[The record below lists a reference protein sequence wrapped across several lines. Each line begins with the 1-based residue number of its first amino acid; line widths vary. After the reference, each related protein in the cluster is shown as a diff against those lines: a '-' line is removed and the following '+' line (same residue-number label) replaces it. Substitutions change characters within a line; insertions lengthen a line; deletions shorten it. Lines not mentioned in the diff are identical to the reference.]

1 MTRSAVSNMKAL
13 ISYRADAARSSEDCT
28 LAERET
34 CLNQTRW
41 IGDILGQ
48 ISMGEFMG
56 VTSSPAFTGIETVD
70 IASFKRPNKVRP
82 TPEIQGPVLFQPAPT
97 PMDTILPEASDITFL
112 DADGIGI
119 VVTTWMGGRV
129 DVAVLIDVVEGV
141 WSVKGVSREEFP
153 VIRVAAYE
161 SVDLPVSG
169 NHWTG
174 ILKSHMDSEGIFV
187 AAGRGVW
194 QIDFREWLQELRKL
208 DQTGKI
214 EEQAPF
220 ESKYSTVNLITRERF
235 TNPVYC
241 ANDSS
246 DIVGYGLLFDPLL
259 DYHLL
264 TISSEF
270 HSKFTEL
277 ALPTLP
283 SSLPT
288 TRSSS
293 PVQTRRLTKPATYL
307 AYPFP
312 DDIALNSPGRAVL
325 AGLRIPQAILREK
338 DPISTEAIKVLGDI
352 TVRIR
357 NVVTVVLRVGEGLR
371 RR

>member
-1 MTRSAVSNMKAL
+1 MTRSAVSKMKAL

-28 LAERET
+28 LAEKET

-56 VTSSPAFTGIETVD
+56 VTSSPAFTGIETGD

-82 TPEIQGPVLFQPAPT
+82 TPEIQGPVLFHPAST

-174 ILKSHMDSEGIFV
+174 ILKSHMDTERIFV

-214 EEQAPF
+214 EEQAPV
-220 ESKYSTVNLITRERF
+220 ESKTSTVNLITRERF
-235 TNPVYC
+235 TNPC
-241 ANDSS
+241 
-246 DIVGYGLLFDPLL
+246 
-259 DYHLL
+259 
-264 TISSEF
+264 
-270 HSKFTEL
+270 
-277 ALPTLP
+277 
-283 SSLPT
+283 
-288 TRSSS
+288 
-293 PVQTRRLTKPATYL
+293 
-307 AYPFP
+307 
-312 DDIALNSPGRAVL
+312 IALMIVPILSDTVCYLTPFWIIISLQYPLNSIPNLRNSHFQLFQVHYRRPARLLRYRL
-325 AGLRIPQAILREK
+325 AA
-338 DPISTEAIKVLGDI
+338 
-352 TVRIR
+352 
-357 NVVTVVLRVGEGLR
+357 
-371 RR
+371 